1 VSLFRYGGLRIEIPK
16 GYEYVYYSTFIVGEY
31 DFLKF
36 KKKDTVLD
44 AGAFIGDFTVK
55 ISGKLRK

>member
-1 VSLFRYGGLRIEIPK
+1 MSLFRYGSLRIEIPI

-36 KKKDTVLD
+36 KKEDTVLD
-44 AGAFIGDFTVK
+44 AGAFIGDFTVE
-55 ISGKLRK
+55 IFGKLRK

>member
-1 VSLFRYGGLRIEIPK
+1 MNLFRYGGLRIEIPI

-36 KKKDTVLD
+36 KKEDTVLESVD
-44 AGAFIGDFTVK
+44 NNFVN
-55 ISGKLRK
+55 SV